1 MDDNDEDFDE
11 VLVVGD
17 RLARELCHGL
27 PKATDLLREHEEDHD
42 EILATLF
49 LNDVGDWYTEA
60 WLARDTD
67 PGSFHEVQQLV
78 ARIAERY
85 PEANDTEQTMIVTG
99 FVEAL
104 PNAGE
109 HGRGV
114 ITELPKVLQ
123 QERERMDS
131 PRA

>member
-1 MDDNDEDFDE
+1 MPQEFE
-11 VLVVGD
+11 EALAVGD
-17 RLARELCHGL
+17 RLARQLCHGL
-27 PKATDLLREHEEDHD
+27 PKATDLLREHEDDHG

-114 ITELPKVLQ
+114 IAELPNVLR

-131 PRA
+131 PWS